1 MLLWIIFVG
10 AHAARVQTTDL
21 TSCIP
26 LSIVAR
32 ETNSGWLSLAVAN
45 VVTEILVFLIFE
57 ADFSAVEIFP
67 EIHEFK
73 IIDLHSG
80 KNTG

>member
-1 MLLWIIFVG
+1 MFVG

-32 ETNSGWLSLAVAN
+32 ETNPGWCEPVKPKTCLKAK
-45 VVTEILVFLIFE
+45 T
-57 ADFSAVEIFP
+57 
-67 EIHEFK
+67 
-73 IIDLHSG
+73 
-80 KNTG
+80 T

>member
-1 MLLWIIFVG
+1 MLAG

-32 ETNSGWLSLAVAN
+32 ETNPACGPCRLVSLSNQKLALELFLSRFVQLFFHFFHQ
-45 VVTEILVFLIFE
+45 VVGRHFQSVRDFE
-57 ADFSAVEIFP
+57 
-67 EIHEFK
+67 
-73 IIDLHSG
+73 
-80 KNTG
+80 NC